1 MPDKAQEIGQ
11 GAALGVALLLRV
23 ALALQNSGLTMDS
36 GLYVRMAEDLL
47 AGTRGPSPA
56 HHGYPLLLLLASRLL
71 PGRELPGRVVS
82 CLAALAY
89 RSFWQRPPTDF
100 AVASRTP
107 DSGGDVVAVTEII
120 EERIG

>member
-1 MPDKAQEIGQ
+1 MHAT
-11 GAALGVALLLRV
+11 A
-23 ALALQNSGLTMDS
+23 LTMRTF
-36 GLYVRMAEDLL
+36 VRATC
-47 AGTRGPSPA
+47 ARHCA
-56 HHGYPLLLLLASRLL
+56 
-71 PGRELPGRVVS
+71 GRVVS